1 MQIPERDAWTTLQEG
16 RLVLAAQIRGACA
29 VFDGN
34 WSCVFG
40 SVVVLGACFVSL
52 VTRLVPSLSLL
63 AVWKDIRAAQPGG
76 SCKAENSE
84 PAGRCPGILFFLK
97 CRA

>member
-1 MQIPERDAWTTLQEG
+1 M
-16 RLVLAAQIRGACA
+16 LAAQIRGACA
-29 VFDGN
+29 AFDGN
-34 WSCVFG
+34 WNSVFG
-40 SVVVLGACFVSL
+40 SVVLGVCFVSL

-84 PAGRCPGILFFLK
+84 PAGRCPGILFSLK
-97 CRA
+97 CRV